1 MNTSNSKSIRATN
14 TTWRDTCAWCSV
26 PIAESPEEQLS
37 RLDLLERQLMD
48 PVTSATAA
56 VRLEAVGKDAVRVLK
71 KGLESKDPEVKFY
84 AAESLAYLDEAACV
98 PVLAEAARNEPAF
111 RAFALAAL
119 SALDD
124 IHASDALR
132 DLFDV
137 TSAETRYGAF
147 RALWAMNENDPQLR
161 GEHLQKK
168 FWMHVVPSAGP
179 PMVHV
184 THSFRP
190 EVVVFGEGQQFKLP
204 IALEAGNSIIVKSQE
219 DGQISVAKFS
229 THDSDQRRTC
239 ENSLEHVIRAIAE
252 VGGDYPDVV
261 QAVQQ
266 ACANGGLASRFE
278 VDAIPQ
284 QGRVYDRNHK
294 LAHASP
300 DKNGSTSSD
309 AGDSHGHSDGS
320 GFESS
325 EPLPELFGGGAPKPG
340 AAVPNHSS
348 DDDQASHSSEKSA
361 PKRKGFWD
369 RMMRSAMDD

>member
-1 MNTSNSKSIRATN
+1 M
-14 TTWRDTCAWCSV
+14 
-26 PIAESPEEQLS
+26 S
-37 RLDLLERQLMD
+37 RLDLLERQLLD
-48 PVTSATAA
+48 PVTSSTAA
-56 VRLEAVGKDAVRVLK
+56 VRLEAIGKDAVRVLK

-98 PVLAEAARNEPAF
+98 PVLAEAAKNEPAF

-204 IALEAGNSIIVKSQE
+204 IALEAGNSIIVKSHD
-219 DGQISVAKFS
+219 DGQISVARFS
-229 THDSDQRRTC
+229 RAIPISVELSRTRV
-239 ENSLEHVIRAIAE
+239 EDVIRAIAE

-266 ACANGGLASRFE
+266 AYSSGGLASRFE

-284 QGRVYDRNHK
+284 QGRVYDRNRK
-294 LAHASP
+294 LAHAGP
-300 DKNGSTSSD
+300 DKNGSD
-309 AGDSHGHSDGS
+309 PQREAGD
-320 GFESS
+320 EPTATATEAASS
-325 EPLPELFGGGAPKPG
+325 PASRCPICS
-340 AAVPNHSS
+340 AAGRQAGRGIPDHSS

-369 RMMRSAMDD
+369 KMMRSAMDD